1 MRMTRELSMFCQLP
15 ARSQNTG
22 FQCRRRRK
30 RAGYIV
36 MLCHVT
42 KFKQNSTN
50 EWYAI
55 WHHIAQP
62 ALVEACV
69 VGTSLSGKLAS
80 DFAAST
86 LLNRSPTRAP
96 HPRLLSGH
104 RRTTSLTAAASSL
117 RGGVS
122 CHVPVTSTSLTAAAS
137 SRRGAV
143 SCRVPAIYAA
153 VCRDAA
159 AAAVRERRRVT
170 SSNTHARLAAKSR
183 RRTQRKRCHA
193 LPADDC

>member
-1 MRMTRELSMFCQLP
+1 MPITGRGAQSKYRVSVSPSSQ
-15 ARSQNTG
+15 RS
-22 FQCRRRRK
+22 
-30 RAGYIV
+30 GYIV

-104 RRTTSLTAAASSL
+104 RRTTSLTAAASS
-117 RGGVS
+117 
-122 CHVPVTSTSLTAAAS
+122 
-137 SRRGAV
+137 RRGAV